1 MEIINNRDDSTH
13 GCRYTQVKVDYL
25 PDKIRICLVN
35 IDSLQIIA
43 KKIST
48 LILDH
53 SWIISLDPTAQL
65 AYEGT
70 VEKTSDIINDICKKI
85 IDNPKIERDFGEIMV
100 SITASESLRHLFN
113 HISLP
118 ISELWKEKVRG
129 NPGFDFHTVCQ
140 EDLIHFGEAKYS
152 SSKNPY
158 EAAIN
163 QANDFISNKKHYIDI
178 VHLEKIIQKKEP
190 IENLVNNYY
199 SIVAAFSINSDN
211 HQRIIEHAIERIS
224 NLDIYTKARNI
235 YLIGV
240 IC

>member
-1 MEIINNRDDSTH
+1 MEIINNKDDSTH

-25 PDKIRICLVN
+25 PDKIKICLVN
-35 IDSLQIIA
+35 IDSLQVIA
-43 KKIST
+43 NKIST

-53 SWIISLDPTAQL
+53 SWIISLDPTARL
-65 AYEGT
+65 AYEDT
-70 VEKTSDIINDICKKI
+70 VEKTSNILNNICNRIIK
-85 IDNPKIERDFGEIMV
+85 NPEIESDFGEIMV
-100 SITASESLRHLFN
+100 SITASESLKHLFN

-118 ISELWKEKVRG
+118 ISELWKEKARG

-158 EAAIN
+158 DDAIN
-163 QANDFISNKKHYIDI
+163 QANDFISKKKHYIDI

-199 SIVAAFSINSDN
+199 SIVAAFSINSDK
-211 HQRIIEHAIERIS
+211 HQLIIEHAIQKIS
-224 NLDIYTKARNI
+224 KLNIYTKATNI